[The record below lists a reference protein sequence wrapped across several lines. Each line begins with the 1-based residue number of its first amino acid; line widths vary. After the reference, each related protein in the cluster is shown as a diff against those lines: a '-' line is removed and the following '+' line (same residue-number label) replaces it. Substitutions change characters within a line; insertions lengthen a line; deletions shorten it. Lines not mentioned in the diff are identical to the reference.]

1 MTPNKWFNLTGTG
14 VGRTMRISMGT
25 LKLLL
30 AIPTILS
37 CGLTMV
43 AAQPS
48 GLLTQGSPDTM
59 IGGKPA
65 ARVGD
70 GTASGAPM
78 VEGSRD
84 VFINGRPAAIAGGR
98 NGCGGVVVGGA
109 SNVFIN
115 GKPAAQAGSQT
126 SDCKGR

>member
-1 MTPNKWFNLTGTG
+1 
-14 VGRTMRISMGT
+14 V
-25 LKLLL
+25 
-30 AIPTILS
+30 
-37 CGLTMV
+37 
-43 AAQPS
+43 
-48 GLLTQGSPDTM
+48 
-59 IGGKPA
+59 
-65 ARVGD
+65 
-70 GTASGAPM
+70 

-115 GKPAAQAGSQT
+115 GRPAAQAGSQT

>member
-1 MTPNKWFNLTGTG
+1 M
-14 VGRTMRISMGT
+14 RTAVLLPAIS
-25 LKLLL
+25 L
-30 AIPTILS
+30 ILC
-37 CGLTMV
+37 CGLEV
-43 AAQPS
+43 AAAQNA
-48 GLLTQGSPDTM
+48 GAVTQGSPDVT

-70 GTASGAPM
+70 GTASGAP
-78 VEGSRD
+78 VVDGSPN

-98 NGCGGVVVGGA
+98 NGCGGVVVGGS

-126 SDCKGR
+126 TECGGR